1 MKFAKKIKKTINV
14 ENIIAVLF
22 AVLILFEFK
31 MEEEIRMF
39 MNTTVGLIL
48 SFVLLIVF
56 FMTFNPFVALLFL
69 IYIYDNIKFD
79 NIQSGLLD
87 KYTKHNVFNKL
98 INSDIKDK
106 TEKDIEIG
114 IIQEK
119 APIVKKSLPSKIYSP
134 YSCNCKKS
142 SYQFI

>member
-1 MKFAKKIKKTINV
+1 MKFAKKLKKTINV

-48 SFVLLIVF
+48 CFVLLIIF

-69 IYIYDNIKFD
+69 IYMYDNIKFD
-79 NIQSGLLD
+79 NIQSGVYD
-87 KYTKHNVFNKL
+87 KYTKYNVFNKL
-98 INSDIKDK
+98 TNSHIKNK
-106 TEKDIEIG
+106 NEKDIEIDL
-114 IIQEK
+114 IREK
-119 APIVKKSLPSKIYSP
+119 APIVEKSLPSKLYSP
-134 YSCNCKKS
+134 YSCNCKNS